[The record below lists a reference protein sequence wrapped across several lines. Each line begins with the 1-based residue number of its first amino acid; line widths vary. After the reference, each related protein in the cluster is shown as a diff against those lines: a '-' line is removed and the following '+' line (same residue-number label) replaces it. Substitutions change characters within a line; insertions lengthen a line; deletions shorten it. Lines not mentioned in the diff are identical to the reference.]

1 VSLAVCVSACGT
13 GAGCPL
19 SCTEEQANVLLF
31 FFFFSCSG
39 CLTQEKIVAG
49 YAKCFIVIA
58 DYR

>member
-31 FFFFSCSG
+31 FFFVLLQWLLDTGEDSCRI
-39 CLTQEKIVAG
+39 CKMLHC
-49 YAKCFIVIA
+49 YC
-58 DYR
+58 